1 MLHLPLL
8 LGSTLA
14 LCGDVNAVLVTT
26 ATQEKSYLFSENPAI
41 TVSDGNVVVS
51 TSSSTSVVVCTV
63 EELVSIKTTNVSSDD
78 SHPTAL
84 LPVEADCQAEY
95 YSLDGKRVISPES
108 GKLYIVMVGNETR
121 KIICK

>member
-26 ATQEKSYLFSENPAI
+26 ATQEKSYLFTESPAI
-41 TVSDGNVVVS
+41 TVEDGNVMVS
-51 TSSSTSVVVCTV
+51 TLSSSSAVCTV
-63 EELVSIKTTNVSSDD
+63 EELVSITTTSVSDD
-78 SHPTAL
+78 DDKPTV
-84 LPVEADCQAEY
+84 LPAVEADCQVEY
-95 YSLDGKRVISPES
+95 YSLDGKRVEAPES
-108 GKLYIVMVGNETR
+108 GKLYIVRIGNETR